1 MILQVEELTKNFGG
15 LAAVDR
21 LSFNVKQSEILGL
34 IGPNGAGKS
43 TVINMICGFYP
54 PSSGRIIFNDRDI
67 TKLKAHQR
75 AGLGIARNFQASVLF
90 MMLPV
95 IENVFTACHTK
106 YHAGNWQSLFR
117 ARPAVKEEAALR
129 VKVEG
134 ILEKMGLG
142 PYKNELTKNLP
153 YGYQRILG
161 VCIALAT
168 EPKLLLLDEPM
179 TGMNDV
185 EIETMMKLVR
195 DIRDSGIT
203 IVMIEHNMHSVM
215 NLCDRIVVLSY
226 GKKIAEGLPE
236 EIRANESVIEAYLG
250 KE

>member
-1 MILQVEELTKNFGG
+1 MILQVEELTKHFGG
-15 LAAVDR
+15 LTAVDR

-54 PSSGRIIFNDRDI
+54 PTSGKIIFNDRDI
-67 TKLKAHQR
+67 TKFKAHQR

-106 YHAGNWQSLFR
+106 YHHNNWQSLFR
-117 ARPAVKEEAALR
+117 TGSAVKEETALR
-129 VKVEG
+129 RRVEE

-142 PYKNELTKNLP
+142 PYKNEITKNLP

-161 VCIALAT
+161 VCVALAT

-195 DIRDSGIT
+195 NIRDSGIT

-226 GKKIAEGLPE
+226 GKKIAEGLPH
-236 EIRANESVIEAYLG
+236 EIRTNEGVIEAYLG

>member
-21 LSFNVKQSEILGL
+21 LSFDVKQSEILGL

-236 EIRANESVIEAYLG
+236 EIRAN
-250 KE
+250 

>member
-1 MILQVEELTKNFGG
+1 MMLRVEELTKSFGG
-15 LAAVDR
+15 LTAVDK
-21 LSFNVKQSEILGL
+21 LTFNVNQSEILGL

-54 PSSGRIIFNDRDI
+54 PTSGKILFNDLDI
-67 TKLKAHQR
+67 TRFKAHQR
-75 AGLGIARNFQASVLF
+75 ADLGIARNFQASVLF

-95 IENVFTACHTK
+95 IDNVFTACHTK
-106 YHAGNWQSLFR
+106 YQANNFQSLFR
-117 ARPAVKEEAALR
+117 TRTAVKEEAALKN
-129 VKVEG
+129 KVEG

-142 PYKNELTKNLP
+142 PFKNELTKNLP

-161 VCIALAT
+161 ICIALAT
-168 EPKLLLLDEPM
+168 DPKLLLLDEPM
-179 TGMNDV
+179 TGMNEV
-185 EIETMMKLVR
+185 EIDTMMKLVR
-195 DIRDSGIT
+195 EIRDTGIT

-215 NLCDRIVVLSY
+215 NLCDRIVVLNY
-226 GKKIAEGLPE
+226 GKKIAEGLPH